1 MIKCLHK
8 HNSHGKNICIAKKKD
23 VTIMIKGIGKQVVL
37 LKNPKSDLFEQ
48 AIFILKENSEA
59 LPQDIVDECERIIN
73 DHIIESCSSKFKL
86 SNYSKLKNITI
97 IALCTLLAISLAI
110 ILVLL

>member
-1 MIKCLHK
+1 M
-8 HNSHGKNICIAKKKD
+8 
-23 VTIMIKGIGKQVVL
+23 VL

-59 LPQDIVDECERIIN
+59 LPQDIVEECEKIIN
-73 DHIIESCSSKFKL
+73 NHIIESCSSKFKL
-86 SNYSKLKNITI
+86 SNYAKLKNII
-97 IALCTLLAISLAI
+97 IAALCALLAISLVI